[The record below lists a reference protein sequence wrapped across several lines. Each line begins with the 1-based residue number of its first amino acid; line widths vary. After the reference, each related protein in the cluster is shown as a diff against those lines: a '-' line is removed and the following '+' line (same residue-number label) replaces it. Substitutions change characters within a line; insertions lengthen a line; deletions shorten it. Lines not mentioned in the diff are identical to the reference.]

1 MVKVECYDRCY
12 FIKTVKHNISGVN
25 LSSYYHSVHNIV
37 STLYSLC
44 TAPSGSDHH
53 TIAYF
58 NPGPEL

>member
-1 MVKVECYDRCY
+1 MTGVI
-12 FIKTVKHNISGVN
+12 FIKTVKHIISGVN
-25 LSSYYHSVHNIV
+25 LSSYYHSVYRV

-58 NPGPEL
+58 NPGPEV